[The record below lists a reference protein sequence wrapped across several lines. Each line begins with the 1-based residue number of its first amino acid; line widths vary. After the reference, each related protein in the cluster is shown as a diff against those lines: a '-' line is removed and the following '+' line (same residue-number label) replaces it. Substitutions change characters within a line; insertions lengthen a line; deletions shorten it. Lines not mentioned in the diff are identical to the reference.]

1 MGPGSPKQL
10 SPEVPFLTEI
20 PRMSLVLSFVF
31 GGEAECGQSTCVCA
45 HARVFLCEQSF
56 HFLVSVWITFLPTP
70 SPGAANTCR
79 IISDHGACQGR

>member
-1 MGPGSPKQL
+1 MGPGSPEQL

-20 PRMSLVLSFVF
+20 PRVSLVLSFVF
-31 GGEAECGQSTCVCA
+31 VVKQNVVSPPVCV
-45 HARVFLCEQSF
+45 HARVFVCEQSF

-70 SPGAANTCR
+70 SPGAANPCR